1 MFNKFAEA
9 VKKQFDELSKSELF
23 VTVNGQSVYD
33 TYLASFPAGTDP
45 IYKTRSEHDC
55 STCKNFLRNVGNV
68 VAVAADG
75 SQKTVWDIQG
85 LEYPY
90 NEVAKKLSEHVRSVP
105 ISGLFRVSERKFGAQ
120 KTTQLLDGTETIQWN
135 HFYANIAGRHFSA
148 NVDTDRGNY
157 ATAAQVFKRGLTELK
172 ADAFQTVIELIDGN
186 LLYRGAEH
194 LASLK
199 AFQITQRAYFK
210 LSTEAERQA
219 FVWASAG
226 TGVARFRNTV
236 IGTLIQDI
244 SGGAGIEAA
253 VRAFESKVAPTNY
266 KRPTSLITP
275 SMVKDAMKT
284 IKELD
289 MEHALERRF
298 ARLADVSVNNVL
310 WVDNSVQGK
319 MKDGVEGL
327 LMGAANAARTQVDQN
342 AKHEEISI
350 DDFMANILPQAT
362 SMEVL
367 VRNTLV
373 NNFMS
378 ITAPVHEDA
387 TRLFKWD
394 NPFAW
399 SYEGNITDSIKEKVK
414 MAGGNV
420 TNARLRVSLA
430 WHNFDDLDI
439 HAHEPG
445 RNGRH
450 IYFGNRYDVLD
461 VDMNAVCGTTREPVE
476 NLSWTTLSDGV
487 YSIKVNQFS
496 QRETSNIGFELEVEN
511 EGRVEQF
518 TYSRPA
524 RGMTDVLSIT
534 IKGGRIQDITPAAGV
549 TGGLNSKDVWGIKTE
564 SFVKVN
570 TVMKSPNHWDGNQVG
585 NKHWFFILADCKN
598 EEPTR
603 GIYNE
608 FLNPELEKHRKVF
621 EILGDKTKCQ
631 PTEEQLSGIG
641 FSSTKGDVVTVNV
654 VGTSIRKSYNV
665 KF

>member
-1 MFNKFAEA
+1 MSSFSNFAQA
-9 VKKQFDELSKSELF
+9 VKKQFDELSKNELF
-23 VTVNGQSVYD
+23 VTASGQSVYEM
-33 TYLASFPAGTDP
+33 YLASFPEGTDP
-45 IYKTRSEHDC
+45 IYKTRTEHDC
-55 STCKNFLRNVGNV
+55 STCKNFLRMAGNV

-90 NEVAKKLSEHVRSVP
+90 NEVAKKLAEFVRSQP

-135 HFYANIAGRHFSA
+135 HFYANIADRHFSV
-148 NVDTDRGNY
+148 NVDADRGNY
-157 ATAAQVFKRGLTELK
+157 ATAAQVFKRGLLELN
-172 ADAFQTVIELIDGN
+172 ASAFQTVIELIDGN

-194 LASLK
+194 LAQLK
-199 AFQITQRAYFK
+199 AFQITQREYFK
-210 LSTEAERQA
+210 LTTDAERQA
-219 FVWASAG
+219 FIWASAG
-226 TGVARFRNTV
+226 AGVARFRNTV

-244 SGGAGIEAA
+244 SEGTGIEAA
-253 VRAFESKVAPTNY
+253 VRAFEIKVAPTNY
-266 KRPTSLITP
+266 KRPSALITP
-275 SMVKDAMKT
+275 SMIKDAMQT

-289 MEHALERRF
+289 MEPALERRF

-327 LMGAANAARTQVDQN
+327 LLGAVTPPRGQVDQN

-373 NNFMS
+373 NNFVS

-387 TRLFKWD
+387 ARLFKWN

-414 MAGGNV
+414 RAGGNV
-420 TNARLRVSLA
+420 TSAKLRVSLA

-439 HAHEPG
+439 HAREPSG
-445 RNGRH
+445 RV
-450 IYFGNRYDVLD
+450 IYFGSKFNVLD
-461 VDMNAVCGTTREPVE
+461 VDMNAGHGATREPVE
-476 NLSWTTLSDGV
+476 NLSWVKLDDGV
-487 YSIKVNQFS
+487 YNIKVNQFF
-496 QRETSNIGFELEVEN
+496 QRETSNIGFDVEVESD
-511 EGRVEQF
+511 GRVEQF
-518 TYSRPA
+518 TYSKA
-524 RGMTDVLSIT
+524 AKGMIHVLAIT
-534 IKGGRIQDITPAAGV
+534 VKNGSVVEITPGDGV
-549 TGGLNSKDVWGIKTE
+549 TGGLKSKDVWGVKTE

-608 FLNPELEKHRKVF
+608 FLTPELEKHRKVF

-654 VGTSIRKSYNV
+654 VGAKLRKSYNV